1 MAGDWIKM
9 RVGLVNHPKVIQLSE
24 ILSYDDDY
32 QEWSGLH
39 GFVPSIGGD
48 RKSFDEGIYQALRVT
63 RYVTV
68 TALLKFWGYANEHIR
83 EEFISSLRI
92 QDIDEIAQV
101 PGFGNALSEVGWVV
115 FDEESRGVFLPN
127 FSEHNVSSGDRTNA
141 DRQKR
146 HREKKKLENE
156 NSNVTRNENSN
167 AREEKRR
174 EENISTSL
182 RSVDIKPDFVDPE
195 IWDSFIEVRK
205 GLKARNTDRAIKAL
219 ITQLTSLK
227 EQGFDPNEVV
237 QQSVRSSWKDL
248 YPIKAQAH
256 KQGIQLKP
264 QYQTSADKQRE
275 QAQRMFGD
283 LTNGRGREIDVS
295 QDGAEWDRPVIPLLG
310 DDLR

>member
-101 PGFGNALSEVGWVV
+101 PGFGNALSEVGWAV

-182 RSVDIKPDFVDPE
+182 RSVDTLPRPE
-195 IWDSFIEVRK
+195 SVSSENWDAFIEVRK
-205 GLKARNTDRAIKAL
+205 GLKAKNTLRAINSL
-219 ITQLTSLK
+219 ITQLGKLQAEGHEPNAVV
-227 EQGFDPNEVV
+227 EQ
-237 QQSVRSSWKDL
+237 SIRSSWKDL
-248 YPIKAQAH
+248 YPIRQ
-256 KQGIQLKP
+256 QFRGSP
-264 QYQTSADKQRE
+264 SPTNRMSAVERQIE
-275 QAQRMFGD
+275 MANQMFGGSQ
-283 LTNGRGREIDVS
+283 NGTGRIIDIP
-295 QDGAEWDRPVIPLLG
+295 QD
-310 DDLR
+310 